1 MASASLP
8 GGADA
13 AQRLVDRDEP
23 GGGLRFAG
31 DALFLQ
37 AQQRAFGVEHADE
50 VGHAVAVTRAGAGA
64 ALSPRQRREQRA
76 QFLVH
81 LAGLGE
87 GLGNLVTQQFAVA
100 LAQAVDGHAQGAFVH
115 AELLGRFAV
124 GNGRGADREE
134 ALRLREQLRLAVAG
148 TFRRQDG

>member
-1 MASASLP
+1 MAACVSLVTRCSCRLSSVRSASSTLMKSATP
-8 GGADA
+8 
-13 AQRLVDRDEP
+13 
-23 GGGLRFAG
+23 
-31 DALFLQ
+31 
-37 AQQRAFGVEHADE
+37 
-50 VGHAVAVTRAGAGA
+50 VAVTRAGDGA

-124 GNGRGADREE
+124 GNCRGADREE
-134 ALRLREQLRLAVAG
+134 ALRLGEQLRLAVAG